1 MSTIKKINEFND
13 LNDPFNDIRL
23 NAPEIFNSSPRTRR
37 RMSELIPNDPLR
49 EIELHAPEIFEP
61 RAKGRRMSELIPND
75 PLRMIELNAPEIF
88 H

>member
-1 MSTIKKINEFND
+1 
-13 LNDPFNDIRL
+13 
-23 NAPEIFNSSPRTRR
+23 
-37 RMSELIPNDPLR
+37 MSELIPNDPLR